1 MYNVITSFHVF
12 ISVFPP
18 SIVTFSA
25 LCLQSSL
32 SAAYSELTELSSNR
46 HHRLL
51 ECKQLHHFHR
61 ECDEVEVWIV
71 GREAVAASEELG
83 KDLEHVEVY
92 STHM

>member
-1 MYNVITSFHVF
+1 M
-12 ISVFPP
+12 
-18 SIVTFSA
+18 
-25 LCLQSSL
+25 
-32 SAAYSELTELSSNR
+32 
-46 HHRLL
+46 

-92 STHM
+92 STHTTYLVLCSKCISLCAYGQAISPNIKR